1 MLPVKLHMS
10 GPKRMASSSKPM
22 LKDKTIIVGVSGGIA
37 AYKVADLVSRLR
49 KQEAR
54 IHVIMTEAAKQ
65 FITPITMS
73 TLSGNPVLD
82 DMFSNQGIVN
92 HIDLALKAD
101 AMVVAPATAN
111 IIGKM
116 AHGIADDFLSTTV
129 LAMRCPIILA
139 PAMNDRMY
147 LNSVVQENLALL
159 QRRGFVIVQPE
170 SGALACGTEGPG
182 RLAPVEQIL
191 KVLWTSL
198 QRQQDLKGKKV
209 LVTAGGT
216 REPLDPVRFL
226 GNRSSGKMG
235 FAVAKV
241 AAERGAEVV
250 LVHANTHLPLPPQV
264 RAVPVTTAEE
274 MYHAVIKEFSDCDV
288 VVKAAAVADF
298 RPKMHAEKL
307 KKQGNQL
314 TITLEPTVDILA
326 QLGRKK
332 KKQVLV
338 GFAAETNDLL
348 ANARDKIEKKNLD
361 LIVAN
366 DVSRPDIGFAS
377 DDNQVTFL
385 YPDGRHEP
393 LGKMTKEAVA
403 QEILDR
409 VVHIL
414 NNKLSTENEE

>member
-1 MLPVKLHMS
+1 
-10 GPKRMASSSKPM
+10 M

>member
-10 GPKRMASSSKPM
+10 SPKRMASSSKPM

-73 TLSGNPVLD
+73 TLSGNPVLE

-191 KVLWTSL
+191 KALWTSL

-385 YPDGRHEP
+385 YPDGRQEP
-393 LGKMTKEAVA
+393 LAKMTKEAVA

-409 VVHIL
+409 VVHIM